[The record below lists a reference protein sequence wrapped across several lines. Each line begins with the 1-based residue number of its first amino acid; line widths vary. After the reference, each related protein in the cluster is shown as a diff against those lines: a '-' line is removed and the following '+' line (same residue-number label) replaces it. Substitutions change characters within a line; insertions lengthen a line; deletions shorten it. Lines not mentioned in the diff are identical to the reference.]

1 MKDFYKYRQ
10 EFTWSC
16 QRALNSGHLT
26 LRHCGCSVLH
36 TARRKSRL
44 NGYWLYIL
52 KRRIGSFT
60 FWWINRRDRR
70 ETHRQNGCDGNSC
83 IHENWK
89 QERNRQEDVSVTL
102 RTSTSENK
110 HCKEEMIIFFW
121 LLQETQQI
129 IHINTQIWCI
139 LFKVHLKYFCE
150 WNCDLDKNS
159 SGGNY
164 ARSLSLYLLISD
176 WTQSITGLEPCRL
189 LPLFTGEHGGR

>member
-60 FWWINRRDRR
+60 FIELIVEIDVKLTVRTAAMGIAAFMKTESRKETDRKTWVWLSGLQPVKINTVKRKWSFFFDCYKRHSRSSTS
-70 ETHRQNGCDGNSC
+70 THRYDASC
-83 IHENWK
+83 SRFILNTSVSETATWIK
-89 QERNRQEDVSVTL
+89 TVQE
-102 RTSTSENK
+102 
-110 HCKEEMIIFFW
+110 
-121 LLQETQQI
+121 ETM
-129 IHINTQIWCI
+129 
-139 LFKVHLKYFCE
+139 L
-150 WNCDLDKNS
+150 
-159 SGGNY
+159 
-164 ARSLSLYLLISD
+164 ARSPYIYWFQIGLSL
-176 WTQSITGLEPCRL
+176 
-189 LPLFTGEHGGR
+189 

>member
-89 QERNRQEDVSVTL
+89 QERNRQEDVRVTL

-110 HCKEEMIIFFW
+110 HCKEEMIVFFDCYKIHSRSSTSTHRYDASCSRFILNTSVSETATW
-121 LLQETQQI
+121 IKTVQEETM
-129 IHINTQIWCI
+129 
-139 LFKVHLKYFCE
+139 L
-150 WNCDLDKNS
+150 
-159 SGGNY
+159 
-164 ARSLSLYLLISD
+164 ARSPYIYWFQIGPSL
-176 WTQSITGLEPCRL
+176 
-189 LPLFTGEHGGR
+189 